1 MIFCYAMERKWLKY
15 ERETRLAGFLLVMTL
30 ILSNLAATLLFNSA
44 VRHYRRQMESGLE
57 ATARTAERMHNR
69 NRLAPASDLEAE
81 WNGLAETCGLAAIG
95 MADGGGQWLAATNRF
110 LLEGYLFDL
119 TDRDRALGWRKLRPG
134 RMAQGDGREGYGYV
148 NYSLRE
154 GASGNILVLLA
165 PAGALPT
172 LEAAARLQNIWTA
185 FVFLAALAG
194 LLFYLRLIFGPFR
207 QMARLARDSSTGS
220 RGSDVELVMEG
231 FREMVSQLK
240 REGRELSDRFNRE
253 RTRADDLE
261 QFSRQILESVDKGI
275 VCLDNQGMVLACN
288 PAARDILGREVRTW
302 SDLMER
308 EEFEAIRGG
317 GRQVTREVGGSATI
331 IIEASRLK
339 NSAGREIGHNLVI
352 SDITDQKRMEE
363 LEWLTE
369 KSTLLQN
376 AYQGLLAKIAPLLQE
391 IGQGR
396 RDGGGLERSASELER
411 LISEQGRFFSYQEG
425 AERTDGSGMVCVS
438 PDMKQAMDLAGR
450 VAPADSTVLITGA
463 SGTGKELVARQIHRL
478 SPRADKPF
486 VTINCAALPENLL
499 ESELFGY
506 ARGAFTGAQR
516 DKPGLLRA
524 AQEGTF
530 FLDEVGELPAGLQA
544 KILRAL
550 QEREITPVGS
560 TRPVA
565 IDVRFIA
572 ASNRDLEAMVKAGAF
587 RQDLFYRLNVF
598 PLHLAPLSQRPEDI
612 EPLVHHFLSKH
623 ARKNNRPAMT
633 IEPKALAALKKQ
645 AWPGNVREL
654 ENLIE
659 RAVLFS
665 RGGRIRLADL
675 RLPEGMKGE
684 PDEGL
689 LEAGAKAA
697 ARAEAELISRVL
709 AACGGNKSRAAKRL
723 RISYRVMLKK
733 IKDYGLDRA

>member
-15 ERETRLAGFLLVMTL
+15 EREIRLAGFLLVMTL
-30 ILSNLAATLLFNSA
+30 ILSNLAAILLFNGA
-44 VRHYRRQMESGLE
+44 VRHYRRQMESGLA
-57 ATARTAERMHNR
+57 ATARMAERMYDHNR
-69 NRLAPASDLEAE
+69 LSPANDLEAE
-81 WNGLAETCGLAAIG
+81 WNGLAENSGLSAIG
-95 MADGGGQWLAATNRF
+95 MADSNGKWLAATNRF
-110 LLEGYLFDL
+110 LLEGYLFDI
-119 TDRDRALGWRKLRPG
+119 DDQERVLGWSKLRPG
-134 RMAQGDGREGYGYV
+134 RMARGEGGDNYGYV
-148 NYSLRE
+148 NYSLRA
-154 GASGNILVLLA
+154 GSSGNLLVLLA

-172 LEAAARLQNIWTA
+172 LEAAARLQNMWT
-185 FVFLAALAG
+185 FIVFLAALAA
-194 LLFYLRLIFGPFR
+194 LIFYLRMIFGPFR
-207 QMARLARDSSTGS
+207 QMARLARDGS
-220 RGSDVELVMEG
+220 PRPLVSDVELVMEG
-231 FREMVSQLK
+231 FREMVSQLR
-240 REGRELSDRFNRE
+240 REGRELSDRFDRE
-253 RTRADDLE
+253 RERADDLE

-275 VCLDNQGMVLACN
+275 VCLNNQGVVLASN
-288 PAARDILGREVRTW
+288 PAAREIMGREVRTW
-302 SDLMER
+302 SDLMGQDEYM
-308 EEFEAIRGG
+308 AIQGG
-317 GRQVTREVGGSATI
+317 GRQVIREIGGSTTI
-331 IIEASRLK
+331 RIEASRLK

-363 LEWLTE
+363 LEGLTE
-369 KSTLLQN
+369 KSALLQN

-391 IGQGR
+391 IGQAR
-396 RDGGGLERSASELER
+396 RDGGGLERAASELER
-411 LISEQGRFFSYQEG
+411 LISEQGRLFSYQEG
-425 AERTDGSGMVCVS
+425 AERTEDSGIVCAS
-438 PDMKQAMDLAGR
+438 TDMRQAMELARR

-486 VTINCAALPENLL
+486 VTINCAALPEHLL

-506 ARGAFTGAQR
+506 AKGAFTGAQR

-524 AQEGTF
+524 AQGGTF

-572 ASNRDLEAMVKAGAF
+572 ASNRDLEAMAGTGAF

-598 PLHLAPLSQRPEDI
+598 PIHLAPLSRRPEDI
-612 EPLVHHFLSKH
+612 EPLVRHFMDKH
-623 ARKNNRPAMT
+623 GRRNNRPAMA

-659 RAVLFS
+659 RAILFS

-675 RLPEGMKGE
+675 RLPEGSRGDPE
-684 PDEGL
+684 EGL
-689 LEAGAKAA
+689 LEAASRAA
-697 ARAEAELISRVL
+697 AKAEAELIGRVL
-709 AACGGNKSRAAKRL
+709 AECGGNKSQTAKRL
-723 RISYRVMLKK
+723 KISYRVMLKK
-733 IKDYGLDRA
+733 IRDYRLE